1 MQYETD
7 ELLVHLCRAQQLSQS
22 ITQAFDRR
30 KAVPADNRIPQAAFI
45 QGLQER
51 VRGFVAAL
59 PPHIKT
65 DRTYL
70 SLAHSRYHHH
80 HPLLTYPPPRAG
92 SLEGHFFVAEIM
104 IYENSVEE
112 LCQRP
117 FHHRPGEQTGGP
129 SAPMAPPSGEL
140 DGERVRI
147 LWESVRLVD
156 GFMTKRYN
164 RAIDDYPRY
173 VCLTSFDLTYVFLTM
188 LKLSTMQ
195 VPGLDLARV
204 REELHVQGR

>member
-1 MQYETD
+1 
-7 ELLVHLCRAQQLSQS
+7 
-22 ITQAFDRR
+22 
-30 KAVPADNRIPQAAFI
+30 
-45 QGLQER
+45 
-51 VRGFVAAL
+51 
-59 PPHIKT
+59 
-65 DRTYL
+65 
-70 SLAHSRYHHH
+70 
-80 HPLLTYPPPRAG
+80 
-92 SLEGHFFVAEIM
+92 M

-112 LCQRP
+112 LCQRC
-117 FHHRPGEQTGGP
+117 FLGRPGEQAGGP
-129 SAPMAPPSGEL
+129 SAPISPQMGES

-164 RAIDDYPRY
+164 RAIEDYPRY

-204 REELHVQGR
+204 REELHIQGTWSSMGVSWAC